1 MDDGSQSG
9 ESPSRVPRTVP
20 ARHALLW
27 FGEAMRLWKRSPLVF
42 CMQALVILV
51 VTVTF
56 EPVPV
61 LGFVAANVVAP
72 LLSCGL
78 LYSSLA
84 ADRNGKARMMHLFAV
99 FAAPLS
105 AQWAAIAAG
114 LVVLVAESAAAWSM
128 AEVNLLFPLPDA
140 ARLSPQVIIGIYA
153 VGVLAS
159 LPVTFVPM
167 AALFD
172 GEDARRA
179 FALSW
184 RAFIANVPGF
194 LALAAYA
201 FVLLMLGLATTGVGL
216 VLALPWIAAASYAAW
231 KDIFG
236 LAQVK
241 L

>member
-1 MDDGSQSG
+1 MADGSQSPD
-9 ESPSRVPRTVP
+9 SPSRVPRTVP
-20 ARHALLW
+20 ARHALAW
-27 FGEAMRLWKRSPLVF
+27 FAEAMRLWKRSPVVF
-42 CMQALVILV
+42 CLQAFVILL
-51 VTVTF
+51 VTVAF

-61 LGFVAANVVAP
+61 LGFVTANVIAP

-84 ADRNGKARMMHLFAV
+84 ADRDGKARMVHLFAV
-99 FAAPLS
+99 FAAPLR

-114 LVVLVAESAAAWSM
+114 LVVLAAEGAAAWGM

-140 ARLSPQVIIGIYA
+140 ASLPPQVIIGIYA

-172 GEDARRA
+172 GEPVRAA
-179 FALSW
+179 FALSF
-184 RAFIANVPGF
+184 RAFVANVPAF
-194 LALAAYA
+194 LALAAYS

-236 LAQVK
+236 LAQLK

>member
-1 MDDGSQSG
+1 M
-9 ESPSRVPRTVP
+9 P
-20 ARHALLW
+20 ASNAFRW
-27 FGEAMRLWKRSPLVF
+27 FAEAMRLWKRSPVVF
-42 CMQALVILV
+42 CLQAFVILA
-51 VTVTF
+51 VTVLP

-84 ADRNGKARMMHLFAV
+84 ADRDGKARLLHLFAV

-105 AQWAAIAAG
+105 AQWAAVAAG
-114 LVVLVAESAAAWSM
+114 LVVLAAEGTTAW
-128 AEVNLLFPLPDA
+128 ALADVNLLFPVPDA
-140 ARLSPQVIIGIYA
+140 AGLSPGAIMGIYA

-172 GEDARRA
+172 GEDWRRA
-179 FALSW
+179 FVLSW
-184 RAFIANVPGF
+184 RAFAANVPPF
-194 LALAAYA
+194 LALAAYSY
-201 FVLLMLGLATTGVGL
+201 VLLVLGLATTGVGL

-231 KDIFG
+231 KDIYR
-236 LAQVK
+236 L
-241 L
+241 